1 MQMVDSQT
9 WYIVKRPTGQCEII
23 YHDQVEKE
31 EESVF
36 EERWGPF
43 ESQQD
48 AIARWGP
55 FESQQDAIARRVGL
69 IRSGKCKPS

>member
-48 AIARWGP
+48 AIAR
-55 FESQQDAIARRVGL
+55 RVGL

>member
-1 MQMVDSQT
+1 MVDSQT

-36 EERWGPF
+36 EEH
-43 ESQQD
+43 
-48 AIARWGP
+48 WGP

>member
-1 MQMVDSQT
+1 MVDSQT

-48 AIARWGP
+48 AIAR
-55 FESQQDAIARRVGL
+55 RVGL

>member
-1 MQMVDSQT
+1 MVDSQT

-48 AIARWGP
+48 AIAR
-55 FESQQDAIARRVGL
+55 RVGL
-69 IRSGKCKPS
+69 IRAGKCKPS